1 MYIINLDSVDAQT
14 PGVGAKANSLGL
26 LSKSGFAIPKGFVV
40 TSEAFEK
47 FLTDTGIRLL
57 LPQILE
63 GVDQENPRT
72 AFEASRKIRELFSK
86 YSGNDFIIRELRD
99 AYNELSFGKDVNLA
113 GGAALDLI
121 KAGRAEN
128 FVSVRPSVICP
139 NGQIGFPGH
148 GKASLNLIG
157 YRQILA
163 AVKDCWLSAFSP
175 EPIVYR
181 KMHGIGQFSLAV
193 IVQKM
198 VDSEL
203 SGTMFTSNP
212 LSGNSAEILVEGFWG
227 LGETLCCGC
236 LSPDQYLIQKE
247 RGNLISKRPAKK
259 LWLRRRG
266 PLSGMT
272 IQERVPASRIFM
284 ETLSEKDFPRFAAM
298 ASKLDG
304 IFRSPQEIEWGVER
318 GRIVVTQA
326 RPVIFS
332 ARRKEGDFSMKLS
345 TGENTSIDNLQPPS
359 PSVQVPPSVEVS
371 AAQSPEKLASGIAVS
386 PGIANGRT
394 VSSAGLSDMQKP
406 SEPSVLIT
414 KTLGM
419 EILPYLKWFSGIV
432 SEQGGSGSC
441 MASVGRE
448 LGIPM
453 VAGVENAGI
462 ILAGKEIV
470 VDGMSG
476 SVYTAT
482 R

>member
-1 MYIINLDSVDAQT
+1 MYITNLDSVDAQT

-236 LSPDQYLIQKE
+236 LSPDQYLIQKGTGSLVS
-247 RGNLISKRPAKK
+247 RRPAKK

-266 PLSGMT
+266 PLSGQT

-284 ETLSEKDFPRFAAM
+284 ETLSERDFPRFASM
-298 ASKLDG
+298 ASKLEA
-304 IFRSPQEIEWGVER
+304 IFKCPQEVEWGVER
-318 GRIVVTQA
+318 GRIVLTQA
-326 RPVIFS
+326 RPI
-332 ARRKEGDFSMKLS
+332 
-345 TGENTSIDNLQPPS
+345 PS
-359 PSVQVPPSVEVS
+359 PRTDRNRISSEVPSPGGLSIS
-371 AAQSPEKLASGIAVS
+371 DAQSPEKLASGIAVS
-386 PGIANGRT
+386 PGIAKGRT
-394 VSSAGLSDMQKP
+394 VSSADLSNLQKP
-406 SEPSVLIT
+406 MGPSILVT

-432 SEQGGSGSC
+432 SEQGGAGSC
-441 MASVGRE
+441 MASIGRE

-453 VAGVENAGI
+453 VTGVENAGI
-462 ILAGKEIV
+462 ILGGKDIV
-470 VDGMSG
+470 LDGSSG
-476 SVYTAT
+476 SVCAAT